1 MPVNDRI
8 REGMGRIDELVANPQ
23 QVFDPLVCERTLG
36 INTGVDAQNI
46 LTEIVVGLP
55 TGKGQA

>member
-8 REGMGRIDELVANPQ
+8 REGVGPIDELVANPQ
-23 QVFDPLVCERTLG
+23 QVFDPLVRERTLG

-46 LTEIVVGLP
+46 LAEVGLP